1 MAALAW
7 DIIHAMVGEEP
18 MEGRQASVLLIDD
31 DRSLLLGL
39 EAILK
44 RAGYQA
50 LIASNGDDG
59 VFLAEQHCPDVIV
72 CDVMMP
78 PPNGLEV
85 RRRLTRQPKLATI
98 PFIFLTAR
106 VSQADKVYGIDLGA
120 DDYITKPFDREE
132 LLARIR
138 SVLRRAEVSR
148 RKGLAEAE
156 CRLEELR
163 QVISKI
169 VSQKL
174 RTPATRVLLALDA
187 IFNDKFGDDR
197 EKQRAF
203 VELALDNAHRL
214 NALIEDLISLS
225 EIDQDRL
232 GGVRQAIDLQRDFY
246 APVERAARRWD
257 ERRLE
262 VTTEVDPALVL
273 YVPLA
278 GFRQAVVHLVDN
290 ACKFSPENG
299 TVRIQLSAH
308 DQGGCI
314 LTVSDQGP
322 GIPPAL
328 REKVFERFFQGAAD
342 DAQNEGLGV
351 GLTIARAFARGLG
364 GDVVILDSPKGCA
377 VQMTVPPV
385 SVGREI

>member
-1 MAALAW
+1 
-7 DIIHAMVGEEP
+7 

-31 DRSLLLGL
+31 DRSLLLGV

-50 LIASNGDDG
+50 LIASTGDDG
-59 VFLAEQHCPDVIV
+59 LFLAEQHCPDVIV

-85 RRRLTRQPKLATI
+85 RRRLTRKPKLAAI

-138 SVLRRAEVSR
+138 SVLRRAEISR
-148 RKGLAEAE
+148 RKGWVEAE
-156 CRLEELR
+156 SQLQELR
-163 QVISKI
+163 QVISRI

-174 RTPATRVLLALDA
+174 RTPATRVLLAMDA
-187 IFNDKFGDDR
+187 ILNDKFGGDHDR
-197 EKQRAF
+197 QKAF
-203 VELALDNAHRL
+203 VQLALDNAYRL

-225 EIDQDRL
+225 DIDQGKL
-232 GGVRQAIDLQRDFY
+232 GNVRQVVDLQRDFY
-246 APVERAARRWD
+246 APVERCASRWD

-273 YVPLA
+273 YAPIA

-299 TVRIQLSAH
+299 NVRIQLAANE
-308 DQGGCI
+308 QGGCI

-328 REKVFERFFQGAAD
+328 RDKVFERFFQAARD
-342 DAQNEGLGV
+342 DARNEGLGV

-364 GDVVILDSPKGCA
+364 GDAVILDTSEGC
-377 VQMTVPPV
+377 VLQLTIPPV
-385 SVGREI
+385 SMGREI